1 VNPELVDTLTHISY
15 FLGMIDLNTAEI
27 QAVQALLRLREPGNE
42 ALLRLITAELES
54 AKQKLVRA
62 VDMAQ
67 IHRLQGRAEAFEDLL
82 RAVEES
88 PKVVRN

>member
-1 VNPELVDTLTHISY
+1 
-15 FLGMIDLNTAEI
+15 MIDLNSADI
-27 QAVQALLRLREPGNE
+27 QAVKALLRLKEPGND
-42 ALLRLITAELES
+42 ALLRLIEVELES
-54 AKQKLVRA
+54 AKQKLVKA
-62 VDMAQ
+62 VDMVQ